1 MKLKGRYVATIEID
15 LETEETENDIYNK
28 AVKEYWADIHDNVTG
43 KMEPIDM
50 HKFTNVKVTQQ
61 MFTMYEVKK

>member
-28 AVKEYWADIHDNVTG
+28 AVKEYWTDIHDNVTG
-43 KMEPIDM
+43 KLLPLK
-50 HKFTNVKVTQQ
+50 HKFTNIKVTQQ
-61 MFTMYEVKK
+61 LFDMYEVKR